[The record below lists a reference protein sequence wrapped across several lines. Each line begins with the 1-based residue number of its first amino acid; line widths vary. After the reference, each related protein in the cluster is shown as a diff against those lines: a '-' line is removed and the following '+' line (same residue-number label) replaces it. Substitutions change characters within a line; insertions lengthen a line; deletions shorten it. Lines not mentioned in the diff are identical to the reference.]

1 MWVGL
6 IWAYGQGIGIAQES
20 AQLIKAIK
28 IQGNKRIEAPA
39 IRGRISLK
47 EGEPFAAEK
56 IREQIRAVYQ
66 MGYFEDVRVET
77 ESVTGGVA
85 VIFVV
90 TEKPF
95 VTEILYDGNDNIK
108 DEKLTER
115 LKVRPQSLL
124 HQYELK
130 DSVERICNLSVVVG
144 YFSARIVPVIMSL
157 DAARKSL
164 NYFI

>member
-6 IWAYGQGIGIAQES
+6 IWAYGQGVGIAQES

-28 IQGNKRIEAPA
+28 VQGNKRIGAPA

-47 EGEPFAAEK
+47 EGEPFIAEK

-77 ESVTGGVA
+77 EPVAGGMA

-95 VTEILYDGNDNIK
+95 VTEILFDGNDNAQ
-108 DEKLTER
+108 DEKLTQK
-115 LKVRPQSLL
+115 LTVPPQSFLD
-124 HQYELK
+124 QQQIK
-130 DSVERICNLSVVVG
+130 DSVGRPPHL
-144 YFSARIVPVIMSL
+144 
-157 DAARKSL
+157 
-164 NYFI
+164 

>member
-28 IQGNKRIEAPA
+28 IQGNKRIEARA
-39 IRGRISLK
+39 IRGGIPLK
-47 EGEPFAAEK
+47 EGEPFVAEK

-77 ESVTGGVA
+77 EPVA
-85 VIFVV
+85 VGGAVILVV

-95 VTEILYDGNDNIK
+95 VTQIVYDGNDSLK
-108 DEKLTER
+108 DEKLTEK
-115 LKVRPQSLL
+115 LTVRPQS
-124 HQYELK
+124 
-130 DSVERICNLSVVVG
+130 
-144 YFSARIVPVIMSL
+144 FL
-157 DAARKSL
+157 DQQQ
-164 NYFI
+164 

>member
-6 IWAYGQGIGIAQES
+6 IWAYGQGVGIAQES

-47 EGEPFAAEK
+47 EGEPFIAEK
-56 IREQIRAVYQ
+56 FREQIRAVYQ

-77 ESVTGGVA
+77 EPVAGGVA

-95 VTEILYDGNDNIK
+95 VTEILYDGNDNVK
-108 DEKLTER
+108 DEKLTEK
-115 LKVRPQSLL
+115 LTVRPQSFLD
-124 HQYELK
+124 QQQIK
-130 DSVERICNLSVVVG
+130 DSVERLRLLYEDEG
-144 YFSARIVPVIMSL
+144 YFSARIVPVIKSL
-157 DAARKSL
+157 DG
-164 NYFI
+164 

>member
-1 MWVGL
+1 MARFPRPVMTMMSSMPAL
-6 IWAYGQGIGIAQES
+6 TASSTAYW
-20 AQLIKAIK
+20 

-47 EGEPFAAEK
+47 EGEPFIAEK

-77 ESVTGGVA
+77 EPVAGGVA

-95 VTEILYDGNDNIK
+95 VTEILYDGNDNVK
-108 DEKLTER
+108 DEKLTEK
-115 LKVRPQSLL
+115 LTVRPQS
-124 HQYELK
+124 
-130 DSVERICNLSVVVG
+130 
-144 YFSARIVPVIMSL
+144 FL
-157 DAARKSL
+157 DQQQIKEDRKSTRL
-164 NYFI
+164 NSSH